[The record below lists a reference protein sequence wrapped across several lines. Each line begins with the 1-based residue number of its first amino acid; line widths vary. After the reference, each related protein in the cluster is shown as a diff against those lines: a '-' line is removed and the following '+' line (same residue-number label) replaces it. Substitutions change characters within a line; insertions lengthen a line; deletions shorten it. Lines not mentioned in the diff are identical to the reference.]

1 MPVKKYSYKNDRL
14 KKLSEN
20 FAVGEFVSK
29 DIGYNSDADTIL
41 IDDSLVELLQLIRD
55 DVCEPLTITSGY
67 RTESHNK
74 AVGGASAS
82 LHTKGQ
88 AADIKSKVY
97 PSFVIAYSAYRQG
110 AKGIE
115 CRFYN
120 SASDYVHIDTR
131 TKQWH
136 ALCNQNKT
144 GYTTVDNLF
153 GTLQKGQCS
162 EKVKFLQGI
171 LIWYGFPIDKSGDFD
186 EITESCVKAVQR
198 LCGLDIDGIVGRKTW
213 QALCITPT
221 LD

>member
-1 MPVKKYSYKNDRL
+1 MAVKTYTYKNDRL
-14 KKLSEN
+14 KKLSLN
-20 FAVGEFVSK
+20 FTVGEFVSK
-29 DIGYNSDADTIL
+29 DIGYNAEADKIL
-41 IDDSLVELLQLIRD
+41 IDDSLVKLLQFIRD
-55 DVCEPLTITSGY
+55 DIAEPLTITSGY

-74 AVGGASAS
+74 AVGGASGS

-115 CRFYN
+115 CRFFN
-120 SASDYVHIDTR
+120 TASDYVHVDTR

-136 ALCNQNKT
+136 AICNKNKT
-144 GYTTVDNLF
+144 GYATVSNLF

-162 EKVKFLQGI
+162 EQVKFLQRI
-171 LIWYGFPIDKSGDFD
+171 LIWYGFPIEESGDFD
-186 EITESCVKAVQR
+186 EITENCIKAVQR
-198 LCGLDIDGIVGRKTW
+198 LCGLDADGIVGRKTW
-213 QALCITPT
+213 LALCVTPT